1 MCSLASRTKR
11 KHRSLRRG
19 PPSSLTRFGKRARS
33 TCREVTVGANICH
46 QHTSY
51 SHHLVD
57 TQDVEKSADVGDHIG
72 AIGQGYREEL
82 YNKLFEDNKNVSFW
96 LTCDK
101 GLMNP
106 SEIARHRW
114 HEAMRQIALRI
125 REQQAPPAY
134 DTHRAHS
141 QHDGVPDVRAM
152 LPNLRASHIVPKLRQ
167 MAITQELHSNDR
179 HEALVRFLR
188 FSPDGN
194 FLVTSR

>member
-1 MCSLASRTKR
+1 M
-11 KHRSLRRG
+11 
-19 PPSSLTRFGKRARS
+19 
-33 TCREVTVGANICH
+33 TVGVDFFYPL
-46 QHTSY
+46 SY
-51 SHHLVD
+51 SHHPVLD
-57 TQDVEKSADVGDHIG
+57 SASQDVEKSADVGDHTG
-72 AIGQGYREEL
+72 AIGQGYREE
-82 YNKLFEDNKNVSFW
+82 YNRLLEDTTNVSFW

-101 GLMNP
+101 NLMSA

-125 REQQAPPAY
+125 REKQAPPAY
-134 DTHRAHS
+134 DSHHTRPQHS
-141 QHDGVPDVRAM
+141 EVPDIRGM
-152 LPNLRASHIVPKLRQ
+152 LPNLRASHIVPKLHQ